1 MEKNLK
7 AEGAVNLE
15 RNSLLNERSN
25 IIMISAAFRYE
36 KKRVNVLGREMAY
49 VETGSGDPIVFLH
62 GNPTSSYLWRNV
74 IPHLQELGRCLAPDL
89 IGMGD
94 SEKLPNSGPSSYTF
108 VEHSRY
114 LDALLEE
121 LGVNERVTL
130 VIHDLGGIL
139 GFHWA
144 NRHRDTVKGIAYME
158 TLVRPRLWAQWD
170 EQVRAL
176 FQALR
181 SPAGEKMVLE
191 HNFFVE
197 SMLPRLVLRPLTDE
211 EMEQYRRPFAE
222 PGEGR
227 RPTLTIPRQAP
238 IDGEPADLAEIV
250 PAYSEWLSQSTV
262 PKLFVNGDPGATL
275 IGAER
280 EFCRNWPEQTEVTV
294 RGLHFL
300 QEDSPDELGQA
311 IATWLKTLK

>member
-1 MEKNLK
+1 
-7 AEGAVNLE
+7 VNLA
-15 RNSLLNERSN
+15 RKSLLNERSKT
-25 IIMISAAFRYE
+25 IMISAAFRYD
-36 KKRVNVLGREMAY
+36 KKRANVLGREMAY
-49 VETGSGDPIVFLH
+49 VETVSGDPIVFLH

-74 IPHLQELGRCLAPDL
+74 IPYLQELGRCLAPDL

-94 SEKLPNSGPSSYTF
+94 SEKLPDSGPGSYTL

-114 LDALLEE
+114 LDALLEG
-121 LGVNERVTL
+121 LGVNGRVTL
-130 VIHDLGGIL
+130 VIHDWGGVL

-144 NRHRDTVKGIAYME
+144 NRHREAVKGIAYME
-158 TLVRPRLWAQWD
+158 ALVRPLLWAEWD

-181 SPAGEKMVLE
+181 SPAGETMVLE

-197 SMLPRLVLRPLTDE
+197 SMLPRMVLRPLTAE

-227 RPTLTIPRQAP
+227 RPTLSIPRQVP
-238 IDGEPADLAEIV
+238 LDGEPADVAEIV
-250 PAYSEWLSQSTV
+250 TAYSAWLSQSTV
-262 PKLFVNGDPGATL
+262 PKLFVNGDPGGAL

-280 EFCRNWPEQTEVTV
+280 EFCRSWPEQTEVTV

>member
-1 MEKNLK
+1 M
-7 AEGAVNLE
+7 
-15 RNSLLNERSN
+15 RDQ
-25 IIMISAAFRYE
+25 
-36 KKRVNVLGREMAY
+36 KRGESEDGVASRCRKGYL
-49 VETGSGDPIVFLH
+49 
-62 GNPTSSYLWRNV
+62 SSV
-74 IPHLQELGRCLAPDL
+74 PRCLSQHTL
-89 IGMGD
+89 RKT
-94 SEKLPNSGPSSYTF
+94 SKKLPNSGPGSYTF

-121 LGVNERVTL
+121 LGVNEQVTF
-130 VIHDLGGIL
+130 VIHDWGGTL

-144 NRHRDTVKGIAYME
+144 NRHRDAVKGIAYME
-158 TLVRPRLWAQWD
+158 TLVRPRVFAEWD

-176 FQALR
+176 FHALR

-197 SMLPRLVLRPLTDE
+197 SMLPRLVIRPLTAE

-227 RPTLTIPRQAP
+227 RPTLTIPRQVP
-238 IDGEPADLAEIV
+238 IDGEPLDVVEIV
-250 PAYSEWLSQSTV
+250 TAYSAWLSQSMV

-280 EFCRNWPEQTEVTV
+280 EFCRSWPEQTEVTV

-300 QEDSPDELGQA
+300 QEDSPHELGQA